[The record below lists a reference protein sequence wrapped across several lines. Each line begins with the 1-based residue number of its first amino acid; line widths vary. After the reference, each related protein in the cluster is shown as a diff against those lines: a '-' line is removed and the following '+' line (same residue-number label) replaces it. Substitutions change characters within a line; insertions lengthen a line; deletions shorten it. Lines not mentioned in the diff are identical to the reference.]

1 MRRFS
6 HILSF
11 LAVALF
17 LLVTASAAKADLAD
31 PKIVLGPTGSQNTF
45 NQSACF
51 ASTTDNCFF
60 TTDAAGDPVT
70 IDIINDL
77 ITGDSDTPAFIIQ
90 DTITIDAAIGPLTCA
105 ADSETAPN
113 WTGTPSGNSCI
124 YTGGFISPGNKYG
137 WTFSLFAPSTTFG
150 FHLDARTSTTAPTVP
165 EPGTLVLL
173 GTGLV
178 AALGAG
184 RKRLKGALITPSSA
198 VC

>member
-6 HILSF
+6 YILSF

-17 LLVTASAAKADLAD
+17 LLVAASAAKADLAD

-60 TTDAAGDPVT
+60 TSDAAGDPVT
-70 IDIINDL
+70 IDIFNDL

-90 DTITIDAAIGPLTCA
+90 DTITIDATIGPLMCQ

-124 YTGGFISPGNKYG
+124 YMGGFISPGNKYG
-137 WTFSLFAPSTTFG
+137 WTFSLFPAGTFP
-150 FHLDARTSTTAPTVP
+150 FHLNARTSTTAPTVP
-165 EPGTLVLL
+165 EPGTIVLL

-178 AALGAG
+178 SAFGAS
-184 RKRLKGALITPSSA
+184 RKRLKGALTSSA

>member
-6 HILSF
+6 YILSF

-17 LLVTASAAKADLAD
+17 LLLAASAAKADLAD

-70 IDIINDL
+70 IDIFNDL
-77 ITGDSDTPAFIIQ
+77 ITGDTDTPAFIIQ
-90 DTITIDAAIGPLTCA
+90 DTITIDAVIGALTCGTDA
-105 ADSETAPN
+105 APN

-124 YTGGFISPGNKYG
+124 YTGGFISPGNTYG
-137 WTFSLFAPSTTFG
+137 WTFSLFAPSTKFG
-150 FHLDARTSTTAPTVP
+150 FHLAALVSPTAPTVP
-165 EPGTLVLL
+165 EPGTIVLL

-178 AALGAG
+178 AVFGAS
-184 RKRLKGALITPSSA
+184 RKRLKGATNHA
-198 VC
+198 F